1 MRNLMILFF
10 CLLLTAC
17 QTIEPS
23 TSKSVPGK
31 TEAVLLY
38 DNFNSEN
45 NGNGALNYSSFSK
58 WTISNG
64 SVDLIGNGFHD
75 FFPRNGL
82 YVDLDGTTSDPA
94 IMGSKKCFVLEPGIY
109 RFEYDLA
116 GSQRGDVNSVLIAVG
131 ASFLKKHTL
140 RSEEPFQR
148 FTWRFQVKK
157 TDPHGCISFMPQ
169 DAGDNIGMLLDNV
182 RLVKES
188 GL

>member
-1 MRNLMILFF
+1 MILFF

-17 QTIEPS
+17 QTPGPS
-23 TSKSVPGK
+23 TLKSVPDK

-45 NGNGALNYSSFSK
+45 SGNGSLNYSSFPK
-58 WTISNG
+58 WTVSNG

-82 YVDLDGTTSDPA
+82 YVDLDGTTGDPA
-94 IMGSKKCFVLEPGIY
+94 ILISKKGFILNPGVY

-116 GSQRGDVNSVLIAVG
+116 GSQRGDVNTVLIAVG

-140 RSEEPFQR
+140 SSEEPFKPFR
-148 FTWRFQVKK
+148 WRFRVEK
-157 TDPHGCISFMPQ
+157 TDPNGYISFMPQ
-169 DAGDNIGMLLDNV
+169 GKGDNIGLLLDNV

-188 GL
+188 EL